1 MRSSLMAALA
11 LCVFATP
18 ACKKEEKKA
27 PPPMVAEPAP
37 PPPPPAAE
45 PEMPAEPADDMLNDM
60 KNCPN
65 AVPGAETKV
74 ASSKNAVIVTVTA
87 KDPAAAKDIQTRAH
101 ALLDAAAPASG
112 EIRHTGART
121 GGGAL
126 GKCPV
131 VLPGT
136 TAKVADQKDGVKITL
151 TAVEP
156 QKNEEVGMMVN
167 DRVTAMKAMPAPGA
181 DGAMKAEDGAS
192 GGAAAGGAP
201 AGGAM
206 DPMADGK
213 TGMTDPKGMKTGSG
227 AAAPSGEG
235 AVKAIAED
243 KAEKGN

>member
-27 PPPMVAEPAP
+27 PPPVVAEPAP
-37 PPPPPAAE
+37 PPPPA
-45 PEMPAEPADDMLNDM
+45 PEAPAEPAEPVDDMLNDM

-65 AVPGAETKV
+65 AVAGADTKV
-74 ASSKNAVIVTVTA
+74 VSTKKAVTVTVTA
-87 KDPAAAKDIQTRAH
+87 KDPAATKEIQTRAH
-101 ALLDAAAPASG
+101 ALLDAAAPASD
-112 EIRHTGART
+112 EIKHTGTRT

-136 TAKVADQKDGVKITL
+136 TAKVDDVKGGVKITL

-156 QKNEEVGMMVN
+156 QKVEDVGPMVN
-167 DRVTAMKAMPAPGA
+167 ERLTAMNAMSPPAAEGAASPPG
-181 DGAMKAEDGAS
+181 DGAG
-192 GGAAAGGAP
+192 AGGAP
-201 AGGAM
+201 A
-206 DPMADGK
+206 PVTDGK
-213 TGMTDPKGMKTGSG
+213 ASTGDPKGLKKAPPGSG

-235 AVKAIAED
+235 AAKAAAED
-243 KAEKGN
+243 KAETGK